1 MGSAFRDE
9 RLEEFRA
16 LALISAAHLVSH
28 IHLLVFAPLF
38 PFLKQRLGVG
48 FMELGLAITVFNV
61 VSALAQA
68 PMGFLVD
75 RFGPR
80 AMLIAGLCLGGSA
93 FASLGLVQTY
103 AWLLGTAV
111 VAGLAN
117 SVYHPADYSILSAR
131 IAPSR
136 VGRAFSV
143 HTFAGFVGGSI
154 APVLLLVVV
163 TTAGLGPALMVAGL
177 LGPLAGL
184 AIAWAG
190 GTEPRPLP
198 GTLHVAPA
206 LGMSAVRSMPAAPG
220 MPAALTA
227 PAAASAR
234 ATVRITTRALLT
246 PAILSLTAFFA
257 LLSLST
263 GALTNFS
270 VVALPKLYGT
280 PISVANAGLTAF
292 LLATALGVLA
302 GGFVAD
308 KTRRHGEVAALGFG
322 GTALLTLLIGTVD
335 LGSVLLVA
343 ALGAA
348 GFLSGMIMPSR
359 DMLVRA
365 AAPPGAAGRVFG
377 IVSTGFNI
385 GGTVGPMLY
394 GWILD
399 RGDPRWVFFASV
411 LFMTATVVM
420 ALGSEW
426 RMSRRA
432 RRTEHALPA
441 AP

>member
-1 MGSAFRDE
+1 MGGPFRDE
-9 RLEEFRA
+9 RLAEFRA

-38 PFLKQRLGVG
+38 PFLKEKLGVG
-48 FMELGLAITVFNV
+48 FMELGLAITIFNI

-68 PMGFLVD
+68 PMGFFVD

-80 AMLIAGLCLGGSA
+80 KMLVAGLCLGGSA
-93 FASLGLVQTY
+93 FASLGFVQTY
-103 AWLLGTAV
+103 AWLLGAAV

-117 SVYHPADYSILSAR
+117 SVYHPADYSILAAR

-143 HTFAGFVGGSI
+143 HTFAGFIGGSI
-154 APVLLLVVV
+154 APVLLLLVV
-163 TTAGLGPALMVAGL
+163 TTAGLGAALVVAGL

-190 GTEPRPLP
+190 GMEPNPASVPAP
-198 GTLHVAPA
+198 GGAPA
-206 LGMSAVRSMPAAPG
+206 SVPAREAVP
-220 MPAALTA
+220 
-227 PAAASAR
+227 
-234 ATVRITTRALLT
+234 TRALLT
-246 PAILSLTAFFA
+246 PAILSLTLFFA

-292 LLATALGVLA
+292 MLATALGVLA

-335 LGSVLLVA
+335 LGSVPMVA

-348 GFLSGMIMPSR
+348 GFLSGLIMPSR

-385 GGTVGPMLY
+385 GGTVGPMVY

-399 RGDPRWVFFASV
+399 RGDPRWVFFTSV
-411 LFMTATVVM
+411 LFMTATVLM

-426 RMSRRA
+426 RLSRRA
-432 RRTEHALPA
+432 RRTAEALPA
-441 AP
+441 GS